1 MEARKRAIFMAV
13 MYPFTL
19 AMIAAG
25 FIGFVMLVL
34 KLPLL
39 AVSTAVLGFYSLCA
53 VPLYLIF
60 KPVIEDLRMRK
71 PLLSFVLTMST
82 FAILSAILLVWEW
95 LGGRL

>member
-1 MEARKRAIFMAV
+1 MAV
-13 MYPFTL
+13 VYPFTL

-39 AVSTAVLGFYSLCA
+39 VVSTAVLGFYSACA
-53 VPLYLIF
+53 LPLYFIF
-60 KPVIEDLRMRK
+60 KPVIEDLQMRK
-71 PLLSFVLTMST
+71 PLLGFVLTMST
-82 FAILSAILLVWEW
+82 FALMSAFLLIWEW